1 MRIGAAKPL
10 DQDAAV
16 ASVVRQDGT
25 NGLAVAASEI
35 VSGSRGDEAW
45 QIVSLGEVDLAPGMK
60 LLLAPRAEG
69 DDAPLYTDLRR
80 IVLLNPDILA
90 KTTPLEEAKP

>member
-1 MRIGAAKPL
+1 M
-10 DQDAAV
+10 
-16 ASVVRQDGT
+16 VRQDGT
-25 NGLAVAASEI
+25 NGFAIAASEI

-60 LLLAPRAEG
+60 ILLAPRAEG
-69 DDAPLYTDLRR
+69 DDAPLCTDLRR

-90 KTTPLEEAKP
+90 KTTPLD